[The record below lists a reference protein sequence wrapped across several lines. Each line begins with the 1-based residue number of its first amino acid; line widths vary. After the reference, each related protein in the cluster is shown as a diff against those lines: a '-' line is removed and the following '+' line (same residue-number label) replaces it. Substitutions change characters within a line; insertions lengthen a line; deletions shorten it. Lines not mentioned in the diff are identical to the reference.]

1 MKFSRKTNITHY
13 FIKKIKLQ
21 NLTNL
26 KNITANIINN
36 NKNSDVWKTKPTQL
50 KIQLTHQVKLKN
62 KVENHEINTKSTLL
76 YSKK

>member
-1 MKFSRKTNITHY
+1 MTHY

-36 NKNSDVWKTKPTQL
+36 KNNSDV
-50 KIQLTHQVKLKN
+50 
-62 KVENHEINTKSTLL
+62 
-76 YSKK
+76 

>member
-36 NKNSDVWKTKPTQL
+36 NKNSDV
-50 KIQLTHQVKLKN
+50 
-62 KVENHEINTKSTLL
+62 
-76 YSKK
+76 